1 MPPEAVAHGAL
12 TTHDILMNLLVFA
25 LSSFLGL
32 ELIRHVSR
40 LLHTPLMSLTN
51 ALSSI
56 AVIAAFI
63 VMDDQESDVV
73 TWLAL
78 VAVACSAT
86 NAIGGFMI
94 TDRILRMFK
103 KDKKEVAS

>member
-1 MPPEAVAHGAL
+1 VHATL

-56 AVIAAFI
+56 AVIAALI
-63 VMDDQESDVV
+63 VLDDQENDVV
-73 TWLAL
+73 TMLAL
-78 VAVACSAT
+78 IAIACSAT

-103 KDKKEVAS
+103 KEKKKEAHS